1 MGNVLSKPHIEVH
14 VRARFRQQGLSA
26 LVRAAAEAALA
37 QVRLAHPVAL
47 AVRLTDDA
55 ELRALNRR
63 FRGKDAPTDVLSFG
77 TEALREGVWITPPGA
92 DENPFHLGD
101 LAISMERVYAQA
113 AEHGH
118 APEDELRLL
127 VIHGVLHL
135 LGFDHHTLAQR
146 RRMWRMQDL
155 AFAQLGRPNPLRNAA
170 SRRNSQ

>member
-77 TEALREGVWITPPGA
+77 TEALREGCG
-92 DENPFHLGD
+92 
-101 LAISMERVYAQA
+101 
-113 AEHGH
+113 
-118 APEDELRLL
+118 
-127 VIHGVLHL
+127 
-135 LGFDHHTLAQR
+135 
-146 RRMWRMQDL
+146 
-155 AFAQLGRPNPLRNAA
+155 
-170 SRRNSQ
+170 SRRQAQTKTPFTSATSPSQWSACMPKPQSTDTRLKTSYAYW